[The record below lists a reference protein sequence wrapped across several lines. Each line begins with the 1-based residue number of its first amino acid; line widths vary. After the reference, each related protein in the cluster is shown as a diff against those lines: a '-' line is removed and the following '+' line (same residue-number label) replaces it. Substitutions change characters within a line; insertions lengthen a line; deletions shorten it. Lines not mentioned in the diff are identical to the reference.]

1 MAGMP
6 VYQDSPSSLRTQ
18 FYGFDGTS
26 VVSIRA
32 DNNGRIVI
40 TNEIGQSIEVS
51 ATDLDIR
58 DLTNV
63 TDSILVYGNDGTDN
77 YILQTDNTGKL
88 VITNASGETVEVSA
102 ADFDIRDLTNA
113 SDSVLIYGNDGTSN
127 VVLQTDNTGKLV
139 ITNASGETIE
149 VSATDLDI
157 RDLTNTADS
166 ILVYGNDGTDNYVL
180 QTDSTGKLVI
190 TNGSGETVEVSATDL
205 DIRDLTNATDSILVY
220 GNDGTSNVV
229 LRTDNSGVLE
239 TNASHVFIDADLGTQ
254 SSSDTYQYT
263 AGQEISNLPTYS
275 FFINNTGANDALL
288 QVQLSPDN
296 TTWVDDGD
304 EITLA
309 AGGATIT
316 TANKFLRYVRLGYI
330 SATTGQSTDL
340 AMVFQGQS

>member
-18 FYGFDGTS
+18 FYGYDGTS

-63 TDSILVYGNDGTDN
+63 TDSILVYGSDGTDN
-77 YILQTDNTGKL
+77 YVLQTDNTGKL
-88 VITNASGETVEVSA
+88 VITNGAGETVEVSA
-102 ADFDIRDLTNA
+102 TDFDIRALTNA
-113 SDSVLIYGNDGTSN
+113 SDSVLIYGNDGTNN
-127 VVLQTDNTGKLV
+127 VVLQTDDTGKLV
-139 ITNASGETIE
+139 
-149 VSATDLDI
+149 V
-157 RDLTNTADS
+157 
-166 ILVYGNDGTDNYVL
+166 
-180 QTDSTGKLVI
+180 
-190 TNGSGETVEVSATDL
+190 TNGAGETVEVSATDL
-205 DIRDLTNATDSILVY
+205 DIRDLTNTTDSIVVYGNDGTNNVVLQTDDTGKLVVTNAAGETVEVSATDLDIRDLTNTSDSVLVY
-220 GNDGTSNVV
+220 GNDGTNNVA

-239 TNASHVFIDADLGTQ
+239 TNSSHVFVNTDLGTQ
-254 SSSDTYQYT
+254 SSSDTYEYT
-263 AGQEISNLPTYS
+263 VGQEISNLPTYS

-296 TTWVDDGD
+296 VTWVDDGD
-304 EITLA
+304 EVTLA
-309 AGGATIT
+309 TGGATIT
-316 TANKFLRYVRLGYI
+316 TANKFLRYVRLGYM
-330 SATTGQSTDL
+330 SATAGQSTDL